1 MICFGQVLKSWR
13 AYGTFF
19 SSQVPRKKK
28 KKKMVW
34 VCWKKKAHKPNR
46 TPERWVEASLGGC
59 SHTEAA
65 LNKNSTQIIQH
76 RPSLDAFVIA
86 WAALPR
92 KEKGKEKKS
101 GPWWWPRGTDRQQ
114 KEKLFGLWA
123 TKTKDRMRLCFMST
137 LTDKSTCTCAH
148 KKPTTTRSQHG
159 LDLSAKGYSLNSR
172 HYKVMI
178 CRQALLKPTELY
190 LKF

>member
-1 MICFGQVLKSWR
+1 MEHSFPAKFLVKRREKNGLGLLEKE
-13 AYGTFF
+13 
-19 SSQVPRKKK
+19 SSQ
-28 KKKMVW
+28 
-34 VCWKKKAHKPNR
+34 
-46 TPERWVEASLGGC
+46 TQ
-59 SHTEAA
+59 SHTRT
-65 LNKNSTQIIQH
+65 LSGGQSRRLLSH
-76 RPSLDAFVIA
+76 RSGTEQKFHTNYTAQA
-86 WAALPR
+86 KPR
-92 KEKGKEKKS
+92 CFCNCLSSPAQKRKGERKKKS